1 LRKSLF
7 EFPEECTSCI
17 DSITNAT
24 LSLYYQ
30 CCEKLPRT
38 PVKFHYIFNL
48 RDLSRVYEGLLL
60 ATLDKMGTK
69 TKLIRLWKNECMRV
83 FGDRLINDTDR
94 GMVNNDIIGGL
105 IQQFF
110 KDVADEV
117 NVSPILFGDYL
128 LSDPS
133 DEEKEDP
140 RLYEDL
146 GDWSVLATKM
156 DKILEDYN
164 FDNKPM
170 NLVLFNDA
178 LDHLTKIHRIMR
190 FPRGCGLLVGFG
202 GSGKQS
208 LTKLATYLAG
218 YQTWT
223 VNLIRN
229 YKEEDFR
236 MDLQNLYKEV
246 VVNKRTFLFTDGHV
260 AQEGF
265 LELIN
270 NILTIGIVPGL
281 FADEEKDGLMSPLD
295 NEIRQKRLPETKE
308 FKWQY
313 YVNRCRENMHIML
326 CMSPAGDTLRV
337 RCRNFPGLVSNTSI
351 DWFFPWPEEALSDV
365 ANFFLKTVELEENMR
380 KPIVD
385 HIVMIHTSVQKY
397 SVDFETI
404 YKRRNYSTPKNY
416 LDFI

>member
-1 LRKSLF
+1 LR
-7 EFPEECTSCI
+7 EFPEECTSTI

-60 ATLDKMGTK
+60 CTLDKMGTK
-69 TKLIRLWKNECMRV
+69 AKFIRMWKNECMRV
-83 FGDRLINDTDR
+83 FGDRLINPVDR
-94 GMVNNDIIGGL
+94 ALVNETILGSLTN
-105 IQQFF
+105 QFF

-117 NVSPILFGDYL
+117 NIDPILFGDYL

-146 GDWSVLATKM
+146 GGWPILITKM

-178 LDHLTKIHRIMR
+178 LDHLTKIHRIIR

-208 LTKLATYLAG
+208 LTKLATYLAT
-218 YQTWT
+218 YQTMT
-223 VNLIRN
+223 INLIRN

-236 MDLQNLYKEV
+236 MDLQNIYKEIV
-246 VVNKRTFLFTDGHV
+246 TGKRTFLFTDAHI

-313 YVNRCRENMHIML
+313 YINRCRENLHIML
-326 CMSPAGDTLRV
+326 CMSPAGDTLRL

-351 DWFFPWPEEALSDV
+351 DWFFPWPAEALEDV
-365 ANFFLKTVELEENMR
+365 ANYFLKAIDLEDE
-380 KPIVD
+380 
-385 HIVMIHTSVQKY
+385 
-397 SVDFETI
+397 
-404 YKRRNYSTPKNY
+404 
-416 LDFI
+416 